1 MKGNSV
7 PTACETDFDGE
18 VEDYTII
25 VEECRP
31 NTEVTATT
39 FSLSVEEPNAVYQ
52 WIDCNTGAAIEG
64 AVDQVF
70 IPSQNGSYAVFVDA
84 NGCKDT
90 SDCFVMQSVGIVN
103 QIFANQ
109 VKIYPNPTQGKFTID
124 MGEIYE
130 KVNVEVSDLRG
141 KRVFT
146 QVVSNERLVN
156 VPLDQPAGVY
166 LLKVEV
172 NGKRGV
178 FKIVKE

>member
-1 MKGNSV
+1 M
-7 PTACETDFDGE
+7 
-18 VEDYTII
+18 
-25 VEECRP
+25 
-31 NTEVTATT
+31 
-39 FSLSVEEPNAVYQ
+39 
-52 WIDCNTGAAIEG
+52 
-64 AVDQVF
+64 
-70 IPSQNGSYAVFVDA
+70 FVDA

-146 QVVSNERLVN
+146 QVVSNEKMIDVM
-156 VPLDQPAGVY
+156 LDEPAGVY
-166 LLKVEV
+166 LLKVEI